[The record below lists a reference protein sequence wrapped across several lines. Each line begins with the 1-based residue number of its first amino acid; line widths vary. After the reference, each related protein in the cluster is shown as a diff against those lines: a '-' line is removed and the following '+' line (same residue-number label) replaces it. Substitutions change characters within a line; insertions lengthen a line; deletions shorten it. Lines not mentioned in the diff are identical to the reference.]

1 MGSVKKLRALVLAES
16 CNPEWISVP
25 LVGWFHCE
33 ALHRLTEPLE
43 AHIVTQVRN
52 RDAFVRQGWR
62 EGTDFTAIDSEAV
75 ARPMAQFD
83 QTLRRVTGLGW
94 TVTSALGALPYA
106 YFEHLVWKTFGSAI
120 KARQWDVVHRVTSL
134 SPTTPSVIAGACRR
148 AGVPFV
154 WGPINGGVAW
164 PPGFG
169 DQLRAEGEYLSY
181 VRDAYKL
188 LPFYRSTRKNAAAII
203 VGSRATLEQVSPA
216 YRDRCV
222 YVPENAVDP
231 VRFGRTVEGP
241 VRSPLRVAFVGR
253 LVPYKGADM
262 LLEAAAPL
270 VRAGRVQIDII
281 GDGPQMGDLR
291 RIVEQEKIGAGVKLN
306 GWVENTKLQERLV
319 QSDVL
324 GFPSIREFGGA
335 VVMEAMALGLVPV
348 VADYA
353 GPSEIVTDATGY
365 RIPMGS
371 RTELVGRFR
380 EALGSLASDP
390 SGIREMGKR
399 ARERVFKV
407 FTWDEKARQS
417 LEVYR
422 WVTGQ
427 RDKPDF
433 GMPFPD

>member
-1 MGSVKKLRALVLAES
+1 
-16 CNPEWISVP
+16 
-25 LVGWFHCE
+25 
-33 ALHRLTEPLE
+33 
-43 AHIVTQVRN
+43 
-52 RDAFVRQGWR
+52 
-62 EGTDFTAIDSEAV
+62 
-75 ARPMAQFD
+75 
-83 QTLRRVTGLGW
+83 
-94 TVTSALGALPYA
+94 
-106 YFEHLVWKTFGSAI
+106 
-120 KARQWDVVHRVTSL
+120 
-134 SPTTPSVIAGACRR
+134 
-148 AGVPFV
+148 
-154 WGPINGGVAW
+154 
-164 PPGFG
+164 
-169 DQLRAEGEYLSY
+169 
-181 VRDAYKL
+181 
-188 LPFYRSTRKNAAAII
+188 
-203 VGSRATLEQVSPA
+203 
-216 YRDRCV
+216 
-222 YVPENAVDP
+222 
-231 VRFGRTVEGP
+231 
-241 VRSPLRVAFVGR
+241 VAFVGR

>member
-1 MGSVKKLRALVLAES
+1 VKKLRALVLAES

-33 ALHRLTEPLE
+33 ALHRLKEPLE
-43 AHIVTQVRN
+43 AHIVTQLRN
-52 RDAFVRQGWR
+52 REAFERQGWQ
-62 EGTDFTAIDSEAV
+62 EGADFTAIDSEAV
-75 ARPMAQFD
+75 ARPLAQFD
-83 QTLRRVTGLGW
+83 TTLRRVTGLGW
-94 TVTSALGALPYA
+94 TVTSALSALPYA
-106 YFEHLVWKTFGSAI
+106 YFEHLVWKKFGAAI
-120 KARQWDVVHRVTSL
+120 KAHEWDVVHRVTSL

-148 AGVPFV
+148 AGVPYV

-164 PPGFG
+164 PPGFHQ
-169 DQLRAEGEYLSY
+169 QLRAEGEYLSY

-188 LPFYRSTRKNAAAII
+188 LPFYRSTRKNSSAII
-203 VGSRATLEQVSPA
+203 VGSKATFEQMAPA
-216 YRDRCV
+216 YHDRCV

-231 VRFGRTVEGP
+231 VRFAKVVEGP

-270 VRAGRVQIDII
+270 VRAGRVQVDII
-281 GDGPQMGDLR
+281 GDGDQMGDLR
-291 RIVEQEKIGAGVKLN
+291 RIVEQEGISAGVKLD
-306 GWVENTKLQERLV
+306 GWVKHTVMQNRLV
-319 QSDVL
+319 QSDVF
-324 GFPSIREFGGA
+324 GFPSIREFGGG

-353 GPSEIVTDATGY
+353 GPNEIVTDTTGY
-365 RIPMGS
+365 RVPLGT
-371 RTELVGRFR
+371 RAELVGRFR
-380 EALGSLASDP
+380 ETLDRLAADP

-407 FTWDEKARQS
+407 FTWDVKARQS

>member
-1 MGSVKKLRALVLAES
+1 
-16 CNPEWISVP
+16 
-25 LVGWFHCE
+25 
-33 ALHRLTEPLE
+33 
-43 AHIVTQVRN
+43 
-52 RDAFVRQGWR
+52 
-62 EGTDFTAIDSEAV
+62 
-75 ARPMAQFD
+75 
-83 QTLRRVTGLGW
+83 
-94 TVTSALGALPYA
+94 
-106 YFEHLVWKTFGSAI
+106 
-120 KARQWDVVHRVTSL
+120 VTSL

-169 DQLRAEGEYLSY
+169 QQLRAEGEYLSY

-188 LPFYRSTRKNAAAII
+188 LPFYRSTRRNAAAII
-203 VGSRATLEQVSPA
+203 VGSRATLAQISPA

-231 VRFGRTVEGP
+231 LRFSRTVEGP

-270 VRAGRVQIDII
+270 VRAGRVQLDII
-281 GDGPQMGDLR
+281 GDGPQMNDLR
-291 RIVEQEKIGAGVKLN
+291 RIVDQQQIQGGVKLD
-306 GWVENTKLQERLV
+306 GWVEHTQMQERLV

-324 GFPSIREFGGA
+324 GFPSIREFGGG
-335 VVMEAMALGLVPV
+335 VVMEAMSLGLVPV

-353 GPSEIVTDATGY
+353 GPNEIVTETTGY
-365 RIPMGS
+365 RIAMGS
-371 RTELVGRFR
+371 REQLVARFR
-380 EALGSLASDP
+380 ETLDRLASD
-390 SGIREMGKR
+390 SNGLRAMGQR
-399 ARERVFKV
+399 ARQRVFKV
-407 FTWDEKARQS
+407 FTWDAKARQS

-422 WVTGQ
+422 WVTGR